1 MTLSDFFSGLFD
13 TVELIIFWF
22 IDGFNILFSGKV
34 LSLSIGQAVFTVFL
48 IWVFSFAIASAIFD
62 EKDTQNRVVREDEDS
77 FEALINAGEQ
87 VLGDNRSDLA
97 LKILKIS
104 TLFTLVVSIA
114 GFLICLV
121 VFEGVR

>member
-87 VLGDNRSDLA
+87 VLGRSPGGGS
-97 LKILKIS
+97 LK
-104 TLFTLVVSIA
+104 
-114 GFLICLV
+114 
-121 VFEGVR
+121 

>member
-1 MTLSDFFSGLFD
+1 MTLRDFFSGLFD

-34 LSLSIGQAVFTVFL
+34 LSLSIGQALFTVFL

-62 EKDTQNRVVREDEDS
+62 EKDTQNRAAKEDENS

-97 LKILKIS
+97 FKILKIS
-104 TLFTLVVSIA
+104 SLFTLFVSLA